1 MPFTEVLRLSRIC
14 LICAAILVPSAA
26 PQSAADRETRARE
39 YVQFLVMQLDQWTRD
54 FPQAYDM
61 ALVRPPVDAGALSE
75 GAKAGAGNLRN
86 SVARLV
92 SLSAANDLT
101 TNASFRA
108 QLEKTLL
115 AASPVNEALG
125 KQRFPEAI
133 VSDWAPLRTSLN
145 SLADIYK
152 VPELPV
158 LDPPASGNG
167 AKAGQQVAAALP
179 PGAIAGYVVD
189 ERCAARGKAMWVN
202 AQCVQTC
209 VRDGDKVVLV
219 TEQGKVF
226 RIANQEKIEADS
238 YGQKVAVTGK
248 ADGDS
253 ITVATLQIM

>member
-1 MPFTEVLRLSRIC
+1 MRLPQ
-14 LICAAILVPSAA
+14 LFLVCAAILVPSAI
-26 PQSAADRETRARE
+26 PQSVADRETRARE

-61 ALVRPPVDAGALSE
+61 ALMRPPVDAGALSE
-75 GAKAGAGNLRN
+75 GARAGAGSLRD
-86 SVARLV
+86 SVAKLV
-92 SLSAANDLT
+92 SLSAANDLI
-101 TNASFRA
+101 TNATFRA

-133 VSDWAPLRTSLN
+133 VNDWAPLRTSLN

-152 VPELPV
+152 APQLPV
-158 LDPPASGNG
+158 LDLPAAASG
-167 AKAGQQVAAALP
+167 AKGGQKVASVLP
-179 PGAIAGYVVD
+179 PGAVTGYVVD

-202 AQCVQTC
+202 VQCVQTC

-219 TEQGKVF
+219 TEQGKIF

-248 ADGDS
+248 SEGDT
-253 ITVATLQIM
+253 ITVSTLQIL

>member
-1 MPFTEVLRLSRIC
+1 MRLPQLC
-14 LICAAILVPSAA
+14 LVCAAVLVPSAV

-54 FPQAYDM
+54 FPHAYDM
-61 ALVRPPVDAGALSE
+61 ALMRPPVDAGALSE
-75 GAKAGAGNLRN
+75 SARAGAGSLRD
-86 SVARLV
+86 SVAKLV
-92 SLSAANDLT
+92 SLSAANDLI
-101 TNASFRA
+101 TNATFRA

-115 AASPVNEALG
+115 AASPVNEALS

-152 VPELPV
+152 APQLPV
-158 LDPPASGNG
+158 LDLPAAASG
-167 AKAGQQVAAALP
+167 AKGGQQVASAALP
-179 PGAIAGYVVD
+179 PGAVTGYVVD

-202 AQCVQTC
+202 IQCVQTC

-226 RIANQEKIEADS
+226 RIGNQEKIEAES

-253 ITVATLQIM
+253 ITVSTLQIL